1 MFYHIDLCIAITTCD
16 TDEVLQFKIALEWL
30 MNKMRALQRLKGW
43 CDATRNYTNILQ
55 LPTVHNFL
63 SHNNDV
69 ILSATLSFRS
79 IAYRSVVILKKSP
92 AKVPVGT
99 STGLTSNLTD
109 RAKFPL
115 CQQKRFNTC
124 GIKPLLFLWGGIRDL
139 NP

>member
-30 MNKMRALQRLKGW
+30 MNKVRAFQRLKGRG
-43 CDATRNYTNILQ
+43 DATRNYTNILQ

-79 IAYRSVVILKKSP
+79 IAYRSVDKAS
-92 AKVPVGT
+92 VP
-99 STGLTSNLTD
+99 
-109 RAKFPL
+109 
-115 CQQKRFNTC
+115 Q
-124 GIKPLLFLWGGIRDL
+124 
-139 NP
+139 